1 MAAILFWH
9 VQTFI
14 FIKPIHFHATVI
26 CYVKTVLQNYSI
38 FGTEGT
44 LFEPK
49 MMGLD
54 HLVLNTHLQP

>member
-1 MAAILFWH
+1 MAAILFWN

-14 FIKPIHFHATVI
+14 FTKTIHHATVI
-26 CYVKTVLQNYSI
+26 CYVKTVLQNYCI
-38 FGTEGT
+38 FGAEET

-54 HLVLNTHLQP
+54 HLVLNTHMQP

>member
-1 MAAILFWH
+1 MAAILFWN

-14 FIKPIHFHATVI
+14 FKKPIHFHATVI
-26 CYVKTVLQNYSI
+26 CYFKTVLQNYCI
-38 FGTEGT
+38 FGVEGT

-54 HLVLNTHLQP
+54 YSVLNTQLQP